1 MRILPGGIVTRNN
14 LWWHKTGWSVK
25 RVEALYDCWGHTE
38 RLDTDKV
45 RFGNLRNNET
55 LCNRAGGLSWKEE
68 TWTSVRKVPDRQRGS
83 LHSVHKGMG
92 PIGKPQC
99 CHARAS
105 SGLMHG
111 QCSAA
116 ALSGKKK
123 KGSDCKKRILF
134 ISNFAEFLNWNHW
147 TKINWVSLLVRSMKI
162 PWLQKERWLQRVTE
176 VFPAGSILLVAA
188 GYTNMIANGT
198 YAANASSKG
207 TVRNVRCLL

>member
-1 MRILPGGIVTRNN
+1 MKRRDLNVCQEGARQAAWLSPLCPQRNGSYWEASVLPCQSKQWAYAWTV
-14 LWWHKTGWSVK
+14 
-25 RVEALYDCWGHTE
+25 
-38 RLDTDKV
+38 
-45 RFGNLRNNET
+45 
-55 LCNRAGGLSWKEE
+55 LS
-68 TWTSVRKVPDRQRGS
+68 
-83 LHSVHKGMG
+83 
-92 PIGKPQC
+92 
-99 CHARAS
+99 S
-105 SGLMHG
+105 STIR
-111 QCSAA
+111 
-116 ALSGKKK
+116 KKK

-176 VFPAGSILLVAA
+176 VFPAGSVLLVAA